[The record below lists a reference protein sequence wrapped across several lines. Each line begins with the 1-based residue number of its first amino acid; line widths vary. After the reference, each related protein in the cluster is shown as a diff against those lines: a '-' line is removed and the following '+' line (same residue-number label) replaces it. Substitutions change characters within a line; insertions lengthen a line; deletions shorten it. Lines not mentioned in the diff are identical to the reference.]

1 MMRIWC
7 VIGLMGALAAGQAA
21 AEGLPSMFGESPHPL
36 QKWALMRGGE
46 DGSTGGSEADA
57 PEEEGGK
64 SSKRALLLS
73 VLAPGAG
80 QYYMDRKM
88 RAVAF
93 FGVEALLWGLY
104 LSWKGE
110 GNDIEEEFRTVAD
123 QNWNPQHY
131 LEWRVLPTSRSSIT
145 HALPCSSFVASA
157 NPALYID
164 AVTEAIGGCRETE
177 KQQYYELIGKY
188 YQFGAGW
195 SDLRDGRDKSDD
207 PREVLPAEIDSVE
220 NYVSDLRLDY
230 EERRN
235 DSNKLLKRASN
246 VAGVIMINHL
256 LSAIDAARLGRGR
269 SEGADAARLE
279 RRTRFVFSM
288 HRGVRGQVPMVTAYK
303 PFY

>member
-1 MMRIWC
+1 MMRIWS
-7 VIGLMGALAAGQAA
+7 VIALLGASAAGQAA
-21 AEGLPSMFGESPHPL
+21 ADGLPSIFGETPHPL
-36 QKWALMRGGE
+36 QRWALMRGVE
-46 DGSTGGSEADA
+46 DGATEGREADA
-57 PEEEGGK
+57 AEEKGGK

-80 QYYMDRKM
+80 QYYMGSKK

-104 LSWKGE
+104 LGWKGE
-110 GNDIEEEFRTVAD
+110 GNDIEEEFRTSAD
-123 QNWNPQHY
+123 ENWNPQDY
-131 LEWRVLPTSRSSIT
+131 LEWRVLPASRSSIT
-145 HALPCSSFVASA
+145 HSLPCSSFVAGA
-157 NPALYID
+157 NPASYIG
-164 AVTEAIGGCRETE
+164 AVTEAIRGCRETE

-188 YQFGAGW
+188 NQFVAGW
-195 SDLRDGRDKSDD
+195 NDLVDKSGN
-207 PREVLPAEIDSVE
+207 RAEPAQIDSVE
-220 NYVSDLRLDY
+220 NYVSEVRLDY
-230 EERRN
+230 EELRN

-269 SEGADAARLE
+269 SAGADAARLE

-288 HRGVRGQVPMVTAYK
+288 HRGVRGEVPMVTAYR

>member
-7 VIGLMGALAAGQAA
+7 AIGLMGALAAGQAA
-21 AEGLPSMFGESPHPL
+21 AEGLPSMFGESPNPL

-220 NYVSDLRLDY
+220 NYVSDLRLDT
-230 EERRN
+230 
-235 DSNKLLKRASN
+235 K
-246 VAGVIMINHL
+246 
-256 LSAIDAARLGRGR
+256 SAA
-269 SEGADAARLE
+269 
-279 RRTRFVFSM
+279 T
-288 HRGVRGQVPMVTAYK
+288 TATSC
-303 PFY
+303 